1 MRVSALVCAA
11 IGLSGP
17 LVAHAQEY
25 PTRLIRMVVPGA
37 PAGSA
42 DILARLIGTKLHE
55 RWGQPVVIDNR
66 PGAGQM
72 IGADFVAK
80 SPPDGYTLLFA
91 TITYTTTVATRPSLP
106 FDPINDV
113 TGVTMVGRGPLLLL
127 VHPSL
132 PAKSV
137 KDLIAIAKAR
147 PGSINYASSGTGSII
162 HLVTEVFAARAGIN
176 IVHVPYKAIAAAVT
190 DTVAGHV
197 PMAFAS
203 LPAAWHHAKSGRLRA
218 LAVSTAKRSDFVP
231 ELPTVAEAGVPG
243 FDASTWW
250 GVFTQGRTPKDVIA
264 KLNGEIQKI
273 VVAEDVKA
281 KLAAEGAQPLV
292 GMTPEAF
299 NALIKNEIAMWRKIA
314 AERNIKG

>member
-17 LVAHAQEY
+17 LVAQAQEY

-281 KLAAEGAQPLV
+281 KLAADGAQPLV

-299 NALIKNEIAMWRKIA
+299 NALIKNEIAMWRRIA

>member
-1 MRVSALVCAA
+1 
-11 IGLSGP
+11 
-17 LVAHAQEY
+17 VAQAQEY

-162 HLVTEVFAARAGIN
+162 HLVTEDFAARAGIN

-250 GVFTQGRTPKDVIA
+250 GVFTQGRTPKEVIA

-281 KLAAEGAQPLV
+281 KLAADGAQPLV